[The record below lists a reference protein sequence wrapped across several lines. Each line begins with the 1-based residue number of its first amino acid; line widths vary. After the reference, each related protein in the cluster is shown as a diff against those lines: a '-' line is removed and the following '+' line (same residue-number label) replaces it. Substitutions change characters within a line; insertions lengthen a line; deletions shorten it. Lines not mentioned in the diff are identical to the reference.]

1 MGFGEEKG
9 KRKREIEKRKKPEI
23 SLVAATPCFKK
34 GGTMS
39 AQDNL
44 KLWETHIRGEFM
56 TKDTDLSL
64 STMVEDASVLTVPTG
79 WGGKGKKELWVRYHN
94 EFIPSIPPS
103 WKHTTLK
110 VTASDDYIVEE
121 ARINLVHTQQMD
133 WFLPGMPATNK
144 PIEFDIVLVVQ
155 FRDGKMAAERIYW
168 DQAAV
173 LRQVGKL

>member
-1 MGFGEEKG
+1 
-9 KRKREIEKRKKPEI
+9 
-23 SLVAATPCFKK
+23 
-34 GGTMS
+34 MS
-39 AQDNL
+39 TQENL

-56 TKDTDLSL
+56 EKDTDLSL

-79 WGGKGKKELWVRYHN
+79 WGGKGKAELRPRYRD

-110 VTASDDYIVEE
+110 VTATDEYIVEE
-121 ARINLVHTQQMD
+121 AKINLVHTQQMD
-133 WFLPGMPATNK
+133 WFLPGIPPTNQ

-168 DQAAV
+168 DQATV
-173 LRQVGKL
+173 LRQIGRL